1 MLKKYKIGGL
11 PMIQHYSKRSLVL
24 RALGSVGL
32 TGAHIPPCF
41 ANDQQAGPDAPFTPS
56 EKTVTETKIPAP
68 ADGPPSEVLTKNLE
82 QEAETETSDNEVGD
96 AESGK
101 TDDAESGDTDDT
113 ADTESGDT
121 ESGQEITL
129 GQGIPSCQQLQNG
142 TLSASG
148 DGRANEVCEKA
159 RVVCFVDLSAH
170 HLLKSPSFKSF
181 PRKKRLRIERAA
193 KVSRQKSKNWREWCG
208 IAREVVGAADGADF
222 VQSLVEITP
231 QPTQVKK

>member
-24 RALGSVGL
+24 LALGSVGL

-41 ANDQQAGPDAPFTPS
+41 ANDQQAGPDALFTPS
-56 EKTVTETKIPAP
+56 EQTVTETKIPAP

-82 QEAETETSDNEVGD
+82 QEAETETFDNEVG
-96 AESGK
+96 
-101 TDDAESGDTDDT
+101 
-113 ADTESGDT
+113 DTESGDT